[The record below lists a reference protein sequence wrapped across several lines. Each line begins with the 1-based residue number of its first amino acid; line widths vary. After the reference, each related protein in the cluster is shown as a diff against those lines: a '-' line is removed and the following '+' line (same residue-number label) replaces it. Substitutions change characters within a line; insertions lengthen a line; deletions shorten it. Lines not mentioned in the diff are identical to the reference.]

1 MTDLIFATGNKHKA
15 DELRKVI
22 QNVNILTLKDINFS
36 GEIIENGKTFLDNAL
51 IKCQTVYNATHKP
64 VIADDSGLSV
74 DQLGGAPGVFS
85 ARYGQPNFDDKQR
98 YEYLLSQLDYNKP
111 LDASFICCL
120 ILYVTPG
127 RIYSVQEEVRGVI
140 TRTPKGTNGF
150 GYDPIFYIPSLDKTY
165 AELTDNEKNAI
176 SHRGKAVSVM
186 NEIIN
191 KIF

>member
-1 MTDLIFATGNKHKA
+1 MTDLIFATGNAHKA

-22 QNVNILTLKDINFS
+22 RNVNILTLKDINLKCD
-36 GEIIENGKTFLDNAL
+36 IIEDGTTFHDNAL
-51 IKCQTVYNATHKP
+51 IKCKTIYDLTGKP

-74 DQLGGAPGVFS
+74 DQLGGAPGVHS
-85 ARYGQPNFDDKQR
+85 ARYGKPEFDDKQR
-98 YEYLLSQLDYNKP
+98 YEYLLKNLDPNKP
-111 LDASFICCL
+111 MDASFICCL
-120 ILYVTPG
+120 ILYLTPG

-140 TRTPKGTNGF
+140 TPTPRGEHGF
-150 GYDPIFYIPSLDKTY
+150 GYDPVFFIPSLNKTY
-165 AELTDNEKNAI
+165 AELSDNEKNAI